1 MLTTEFGY
9 DRRSTQVGCHREV
22 RQTCRKEDYECQL
35 VEQSL
40 ATRSLYIE
48 CDQLTIHETYSKKTH
63 HKRQECHHE
72 GGQED
77 DGEGC
82 PKPVGCV
89 CDDVFHGIRRVN
101 VDGIIA
107 ASSQYW
113 NNHGVEV

>member
-1 MLTTEFGY
+1 MKRIPRT
-9 DRRSTQVGCHREV
+9 
-22 RQTCRKEDYECQL
+22 
-35 VEQSL
+35 
-40 ATRSLYIE
+40 
-48 CDQLTIHETYSKKTH
+48 TH

-72 GGQED
+72 SGQED
-77 DGEGC
+77 DGEGG

-113 NNHGVEV
+113 NNHEVEV

>member
-1 MLTTEFGY
+1 MSANWWNSRLPRGLCISNAISSLSM
-9 DRRSTQVGCHREV
+9 RRIPKT
-22 RQTCRKEDYECQL
+22 
-35 VEQSL
+35 
-40 ATRSLYIE
+40 
-48 CDQLTIHETYSKKTH
+48 TH

-113 NNHGVEV
+113 NNHEVEV